1 VDTAK
6 DKIYEVLINTRE
18 VDFDRISSLDST
30 TFTIKGWT
38 VTLVT
43 ALIGLAIQQSS
54 NVFLYIGI
62 GVTIFFAIFDFF
74 YRKIQ
79 LSHVERVVQIEKYLA
94 SEYLSEIDDL
104 NKLFKSFY
112 KNPGKNL
119 IKDYLT
125 TVFLVYLVVV
135 CVLICLLF
143 FPNLF
148 LKHA

>member
-1 VDTAK
+1 MDIAK
-6 DKIYEVLINTRE
+6 DKIYEVLINTRK

-43 ALIGLAIQQSS
+43 ALVGFAIQQSS

-62 GVTIFFAIFDFF
+62 GVTIIFAIFDFF
-74 YRKIQ
+74 YRTIQ
-79 LSHVERVVQIEKYLA
+79 LSHVERVIQIDKYLA
-94 SEYLSEIDDL
+94 SEYLSEVDDL

-112 KNPGKNL
+112 KNPGKNFL
-119 IKDYLT
+119 KDYLT
-125 TVFLVYLVVV
+125 TVFLVYLVIV
-135 CVLICLLF
+135 CVLICLLL

>member
-30 TFTIKGWT
+30 TFKIKGWT

-43 ALIGLAIQQSS
+43 ALIGFAIQQSS
-54 NVFLYIGI
+54 NLFLYIGI
-62 GVTIFFAIFDFF
+62 GVTIIFAIFDFF

-94 SEYLSEIDDL
+94 SEYLSEIEDL
-104 NKLFKSFY
+104 N

-119 IKDYLT
+119 VKDYLT
-125 TVFLVYLVVV
+125 TVFLVYLVII

-143 FPNLF
+143 SPSLF

>member
-62 GVTIFFAIFDFF
+62 GITIFFAIFDFF
-74 YRKIQ
+74 YRKI
-79 LSHVERVVQIEKYLA
+79 
-94 SEYLSEIDDL
+94 
-104 NKLFKSFY
+104 
-112 KNPGKNL
+112 
-119 IKDYLT
+119 
-125 TVFLVYLVVV
+125 
-135 CVLICLLF
+135 
-143 FPNLF
+143 
-148 LKHA
+148 

>member
-62 GVTIFFAIFDFF
+62 GVTIIFAIFDFF

-79 LSHVERVVQIEKYLA
+79 LSHVERVVQIEKYLVTQ
-94 SEYLSEIDDL
+94 YLSGVEVKDL
-104 NKLFKSFY
+104 KKSFDSFN

-119 IKDYLT
+119 TKDYLA
-125 TVFLVYLVVV
+125 TVFLVYLVIV

-143 FPNLF
+143 FQACF
-148 LKHA
+148 